1 MLDINDTKMRY
12 EDNPD
17 NKNHATC
24 TCEPLDRGYGTT
36 IGSSLK
42 RILLSSIQG
51 AAVVA
56 VRFQGAETLQDQ
68 LSGVHDSIQEIV
80 LRLRELSIR
89 PVEAPVMAHIQV
101 EAGDEEYQ
109 VTAADILC
117 QDEEAGLDILEP
129 DTVLATVEAGGSL
142 NVDLYI
148 ESGYGYVSAEKNVN
162 APEGMVAMDCV
173 YSPLRRVEYKVQNTR
188 VGNTTD
194 YDRLIIEVETDGT
207 ISAADALNQ
216 SAKLMIDSLTP
227 MWELADTEIE
237 EPNPEL
243 NNVIYQS
250 GDATEDDADAMAGK
264 SDVLERPIEDLEL
277 NVRPANCMK
286 RAGIVTIGDLI
297 KKTDEEVKNLRNL
310 GSKSFDEIV
319 DKLAERGLSLR
330 PAE

>member
-42 RILLSSIQG
+42 RILLSSIRG

-56 VRFQGAETLQDQ
+56 VRFRGAESIQDQ
-68 LSGVHDSIQEIV
+68 LLGVRDSIQEIV
-80 LRLRELSIR
+80 LRLRELSIS
-89 PVEAPVMAHIQV
+89 PVEVPVMAHIKV
-101 EAGDEEYQ
+101 VAGDEEYQ
-109 VTAADILC
+109 VTVADIVC
-117 QDEEAGLDILEP
+117 EDAQDTLEILEP

-142 NVDLYI
+142 DMDLYI
-148 ESGYGYVSAEKNVN
+148 ESGYGYVPAEKNVN
-162 APEGMVAMDCV
+162 APDGMIAMDCV

-194 YDRLIIEVETDGT
+194 YDKLIIEVETDGT
-207 ISAADALNQ
+207 INVADALNQ
-216 SAKLMIDSLTP
+216 SASLMIDSLIP

-243 NNVIYQS
+243 NNVVYQN
-250 GDATEDDADAMAGK
+250 GDEAEDDAEVMAGK

-330 PAE
+330 TAE

>member
-1 MLDINDTKMRY
+1 MLDINDTKMKY
-12 EDNPD
+12 EDNPE

-42 RILLSSIQG
+42 RILLSSIKG

-56 VRFQGAETLQDQ
+56 VRFQGADSVEDQ
-68 LSGVHDSIQEIV
+68 LAGVKDSIQDII
-80 LRLRELSIR
+80 LRLRELSIK
-89 PVEAPVMAHIQV
+89 PVEAPVKAVISI
-101 EAGDEEYQ
+101 EAGDEDTQ
-109 VTAADILC
+109 VSVADIVC
-117 QDEEAGLDILEP
+117 ENEEQLEILEP
-129 DTVLATVEAGGSL
+129 DTYLATVEAGGRL
-142 NVDLYI
+142 EMELYI
-148 ESGYGYVSAEKNVN
+148 ESGYGYVSAEKNCS
-162 APEGMVAMDCV
+162 APEGTIALDCV

-194 YDRLIIEVETDGT
+194 YDRLIIELETDGT
-207 ISAADALNQ
+207 ITAADALRE
-216 SAKLMIDSLTP
+216 SASLMIDSLVP

-243 NNVIYQS
+243 NNVIYQTGTDDDS
-250 GDATEDDADAMAGK
+250 VGDASGR
-264 SDVLERPIEDLEL
+264 SDILDRPIEDLEL

-297 KKTDEEVKNLRNL
+297 QKTDEEVKTLRNL

-319 DKLAERGLSLR
+319 DKLAERGLRLR
-330 PAE
+330 KAE

>member
-17 NKNHATC
+17 NKNYAAC

-42 RILLSSIQG
+42 RILLSSLPG

-56 VRFQGAETLQDQ
+56 VRFAGADSVNDQ
-68 LSGVHDSIQEIV
+68 LAGVKDSVQEII

-89 PVEAPVMAHIQV
+89 PVEAPVTAFVRVNAAEEDVDVLVSDIV
-101 EAGDEEYQ
+101 CPDEA
-109 VTAADILC
+109 
-117 QDEEAGLDILEP
+117 AGLEILDQDKP
-129 DTVLATVEAGGSL
+129 LVTVEAGGSFEMEL
-142 NVDLYI
+142 LI
-148 ESGYGYVSAEKNVN
+148 ASGYGYIPAEKNIL
-162 APEGMVAMDCV
+162 APEGMIAMDCV

-194 YDRLIIEVETDGT
+194 YDRLIVEIETDGT
-207 ISAADALNQ
+207 ISPADALNQ
-216 SAKLMIDSLTP
+216 SAGLMIESLTP

-250 GDATEDDADAMAGK
+250 GESVNDGESTVKADI
-264 SDVLERPIEDLEL
+264 LERPIEDLEL

-286 RAGIVTIGDLI
+286 RAGIVTIGDLVQH
-297 KKTDEEVKNLRNL
+297 TDEEVKNLRNL

-319 DKLAERGLSLR
+319 DKLAERGLKLR
-330 PAE
+330 SAE

>member
-42 RILLSSIQG
+42 RILLSSLKG

-56 VRFQGAETLQDQ
+56 VKFQGADSVTDQ
-68 LSGVHDSIQEIV
+68 LAGVKDSVQEIV

-89 PVEAPVMAHIQV
+89 PLEAPVKAFV
-101 EAGDEEYQ
+101 R
-109 VTAADILC
+109 VTAAEEDTEVTVADIVC
-117 QDEEAGLDILEP
+117 EDEDAELDIL
-129 DTVLATVEAGGSL
+129 DQYKYLATVEAGHTL
-142 NVDLYI
+142 ELELLID
-148 ESGYGYVSAEKNVN
+148 SGYGYVPAEKNIL
-162 APEGMVAMDCV
+162 APEGMIAMDCV

-194 YDRLIIEVETDGT
+194 YDRLIVEVETDGT
-207 ISAADALNQ
+207 ITPADALNQ
-216 SAKLMIDSLTP
+216 SASLMIDSLSP

-250 GDATEDDADAMAGK
+250 GDTVAGGDTNGKADI
-264 SDVLERPIEDLEL
+264 LERPIEDLEL

-286 RAGIVTIGDLI
+286 RAGIVTIGDLVQR
-297 KKTDEEVKNLRNL
+297 TDEEVKNLRNL

-319 DKLAERGLSLR
+319 DKLAERGLALR

>member
-1 MLDINDTKMRY
+1 MLDINDTKMKY
-12 EDNPD
+12 EDNPE

-56 VRFQGAETLQDQ
+56 VRFNGADSMEDQ
-68 LSGVHDSIQEIV
+68 LEGVKDSIQDIV
-80 LRLRELSIR
+80 LRLRELSIK
-89 PVEAPVMAHIQV
+89 PVEAPIKAVVNV
-101 EAGDEEYQ
+101 EAGAEDTQ
-109 VTAADILC
+109 VTVADITC
-117 QDEEAGLDILEP
+117 EDQDQELEILEP
-129 DTVLATVEAGGSL
+129 ETCLATVKAGGKL
-142 NVDLYI
+142 EMELYI
-148 ESGYGYVSAEKNVN
+148 ESGYGYVSAEKNIS
-162 APEGMVAMDCV
+162 APEGTIALDCV

-194 YDRLIIEVETDGT
+194 YDRLIVELETDGT
-207 ISAADALNQ
+207 ISAADALRE
-216 SAKLMIDSLTP
+216 SASLMIDSLIP

-243 NNVIYQS
+243 NNVIYQT
-250 GDATEDDADAMAGK
+250 GDEDDEAVDASGRA
-264 SDVLERPIEDLEL
+264 DVLDRPIEDLEL

-297 KKTDEEVKNLRNL
+297 QKTDEEVKTLRNL

-319 DKLAERGLSLR
+319 DKLAERGLKLKK
-330 PAE
+330 AE

>member
-12 EDNPD
+12 EDDPENR
-17 NKNHATC
+17 NRAIC

-42 RILLSSIQG
+42 RILLSSLKG

-56 VRFQGAETLQDQ
+56 VSFKGADSLQDK
-68 LSGVHDSIQEIV
+68 LPGVKDSLQEIV
-80 LRLRELSIR
+80 LRLRELSIEA
-89 PVEAPVMAHIQV
+89 VEAPVMASVHV
-101 EAGDEEYQ
+101 EAGDEDTV
-109 VTAADILC
+109 VTVADIVSN
-117 QDEEAGLDILEP
+117 DEEDELNILEP
-129 DTVLATVEAGGSL
+129 DMPLATVEAGHSL
-142 NVDLYI
+142 EMELLI
-148 ESGYGYVSAEKNVN
+148 QSGYGYVSAEKNTS
-162 APEGMVAMDCV
+162 APEGMIPMDCV

-207 ISAADALNQ
+207 ITSADALNQ

-237 EPNPEL
+237 EPNPEI
-243 NNVIYQS
+243 NNFVYKSSEAESAPVIVQS
-250 GDATEDDADAMAGK
+250 GRGDILD
-264 SDVLERPIEDLEL
+264 RPIEDLEL

-286 RAGIVTIGDLI
+286 RAGIATIGDLI
-297 KKTDEEVKNLRNL
+297 SHTDEEVKNLRNL

-319 DKLAERGLSLR
+319 EKLAERGLVLR

>member
-1 MLDINDTKMRY
+1 MLDINDTKMKY
-12 EDNPD
+12 EDSQE

-56 VRFQGAETLQDQ
+56 VRFQGADSMDDQ
-68 LSGVHDSIQEIV
+68 LDGVEDSIQDII
-80 LRLRELSIR
+80 LRLRELSIK
-89 PVEAPVMAHIQV
+89 PVEAPVKAIV
-101 EAGDEEYQ
+101 NIESAEETKVTVADIICEDEEQ
-109 VTAADILC
+109 EL
-117 QDEEAGLDILEP
+117 EILEP
-129 DTVLATVEAGGSL
+129 DTCLATLKAGGKL
-142 NVDLYI
+142 EMELYI
-148 ESGYGYVSAEKNVN
+148 ESGYGYVSAEKNIS
-162 APEGMVAMDCV
+162 APEGFIPLDCV

-194 YDRLIIEVETDGT
+194 YDRLIIELETDGT
-207 ISAADALNQ
+207 INAADALRE
-216 SAKLMIDSLTP
+216 SASLMIDSLIP

-250 GDATEDDADAMAGK
+250 GDDDDDIVDVSGR
-264 SDVLERPIEDLEL
+264 SDILDRPIEDLEL

-297 KKTDEEVKNLRNL
+297 QKTDEEVKTLRNL

-319 DKLAERGLSLR
+319 DKLAERGLKLR
-330 PAE
+330 KAE

>member
-1 MLDINDTKMRY
+1 MLDINDTKMKY
-12 EDNPD
+12 EDNPE

-42 RILLSSIQG
+42 RILLSSIKG

-56 VRFQGAETLQDQ
+56 VRFQGADSVDEQLAGVKDGIQD
-68 LSGVHDSIQEIV
+68 II
-80 LRLRELSIR
+80 LRLRELSIK
-89 PVEAPVMAHIQV
+89 PVDTPVKAVISI
-101 EAGDEEYQ
+101 EAGDEDTQ
-109 VTAADILC
+109 VTVSDIIC
-117 QDEEAGLDILEP
+117 EDEEQQLEILEP
-129 DTVLATVEAGGSL
+129 DTYLATVEAGGKL
-142 NVDLYI
+142 EMELYI
-148 ESGYGYVSAEKNVN
+148 EGGYGYVSAEKNCS
-162 APEGMVAMDCV
+162 APEGTIALDCV

-194 YDRLIIEVETDGT
+194 YDRLIIELETDGT
-207 ISAADALNQ
+207 ITAADALRE
-216 SAKLMIDSLTP
+216 SASLMIDSLVP

-243 NNVIYQS
+243 NNVIYQT
-250 GDATEDDADAMAGK
+250 GTEDDSVGDASGRADIL
-264 SDVLERPIEDLEL
+264 DRPIEDLEL

-297 KKTDEEVKNLRNL
+297 QKTDEEVKTLRNL

-319 DKLAERGLSLR
+319 DKLAERGLKLKK
-330 PAE
+330 AE

>member
-42 RILLSSIQG
+42 RILLSSLQG

-56 VRFQGAETLQDQ
+56 VKFKGADSVNDQ
-68 LSGVHDSIQEIV
+68 LAGVKDSVQEII

-89 PVEAPVMAHIQV
+89 PVEAPVRAFV
-101 EAGDEEYQ
+101 RVTADEGDTD
-109 VTAADILC
+109 VIAADIVCSDNAEALEILD
-117 QDEEAGLDILEP
+117 QDKRL
-129 DTVLATVEAGGSL
+129 VTVEAGSSFEMEL
-142 NVDLYI
+142 LI
-148 ESGYGYVSAEKNVN
+148 ASGYGYVPAERNVL
-162 APEGMVAMDCV
+162 APEGMIAMDCV
-173 YSPLRRVEYKVQNTR
+173 YSPLRRVEYRVQNTR

-194 YDRLIIEVETDGT
+194 YDRLIVEIETDGT
-207 ISAADALNQ
+207 LSPADALNQ
-216 SAKLMIDSLTP
+216 SAGLMIDSLTP
-227 MWELADTEIE
+227 MWKMADTEIE

-250 GDATEDDADAMAGK
+250 GDTVTGGDAAVKADIL
-264 SDVLERPIEDLEL
+264 DRPIEDLEL

-286 RAGIVTIGDLI
+286 RAGIVTIGDLVQH
-297 KKTDEEVKNLRNL
+297 TDEEVKNLRNL

-319 DKLAERGLSLR
+319 DKLAERGLALR
-330 PAE
+330 SAE

>member
-1 MLDINDTKMRY
+1 MLDINDTKMKY
-12 EDNPD
+12 EDNPE

-56 VRFQGAETLQDQ
+56 VRFQGADSIEDQ
-68 LSGVHDSIQEIV
+68 LAGVKDSIQDII

-89 PVEAPVMAHIQV
+89 PVETPVKAIISI
-101 EAGDEEYQ
+101 EAGDEDTE
-109 VTAADILC
+109 VSVADIIC
-117 QDEEAGLDILEP
+117 EDEEQQLDILEP
-129 DTVLATVEAGGSL
+129 DTYLATVEAGGKL
-142 NVDLYI
+142 EMELYI
-148 ESGYGYVSAEKNVN
+148 ESGYGYVSAEKNSS
-162 APEGMVAMDCV
+162 APEGTIALDCV

-194 YDRLIIEVETDGT
+194 YDRLIIELETDGT
-207 ISAADALNQ
+207 ISAADALRE
-216 SAKLMIDSLTP
+216 SASLMIDSLTP

-243 NNVIYQS
+243 NNVIYQTGVEEES
-250 GDATEDDADAMAGK
+250 VCDANGR
-264 SDVLERPIEDLEL
+264 SDILDRPIEDLEL

-297 KKTDEEVKNLRNL
+297 QKTDEEVKTLRNL

-319 DKLAERGLSLR
+319 DKLAERGLKLR
-330 PAE
+330 KAE

>member
-1 MLDINDTKMRY
+1 MLDINDTKIKY
-12 EDNPD
+12 EDNSE

-56 VRFQGAETLQDQ
+56 VRFNGADSMEDQ
-68 LSGVHDSIQEIV
+68 LEGVKDSIQDIV
-80 LRLRELSIR
+80 LRLRELSIK
-89 PVEAPVMAHIQV
+89 PVEAPIKAVVNV
-101 EAGDEEYQ
+101 EAGAEDTQ
-109 VTAADILC
+109 VTVADITCEDQEQEL
-117 QDEEAGLDILEP
+117 EILEP
-129 DTVLATVEAGGSL
+129 
-142 NVDLYI
+142 
-148 ESGYGYVSAEKNVN
+148 ESGYGYVSAEKNIS
-162 APEGMVAMDCV
+162 APEGTIALDCV

-194 YDRLIIEVETDGT
+194 YDKLIVELETDGT
-207 ISAADALNQ
+207 ISAADALRE
-216 SAKLMIDSLTP
+216 SASLMIDSLIP

-243 NNVIYQS
+243 NNVIYQT
-250 GDATEDDADAMAGK
+250 GNEDDEAADASGRA
-264 SDVLERPIEDLEL
+264 DVLDRPIEDLEL

-297 KKTDEEVKNLRNL
+297 QKTDEEVKTLRNL

-319 DKLAERGLSLR
+319 DKLAERGLKLKK
-330 PAE
+330 AE